1 MSYQRDQRIH
11 ENSSNFCIKLVTE
24 QAIVVFHRL
33 SCFWPSNLD
42 NSQYELGREHHE
54 LSIFQWKCIREQDSG
69 DIKSTP
75 RIISNCVAE
84 YKLHSFCILIP
95 QSITNQS
102 IIKDKRICTCSQ
114 NAMLMSSFCFQWK
127 SYFPYIESSYT
138 WNVYRNALKMWHSRK
153 SKLIQLLSKRKKSLK
168 TFSS

>member
-1 MSYQRDQRIH
+1 MFCVTLLWLRNGMSYQRDQRIH

-127 SYFPYIESSYT
+127 SYFPYIESS
-138 WNVYRNALKMWHSRK
+138 
-153 SKLIQLLSKRKKSLK
+153 
-168 TFSS
+168 